1 MLGRLQRE
9 AAFDHAE
16 APWWPWTTAKVQER
30 EDPRQATITRLQE
43 EKKNCEATITSL
55 KTQVQ
60 TLQRD
65 VQKLTQ
71 KVKNEQMTGTVE
83 ILKQDRDKGELQK
96 RTVYQW
102 WLDGEITTLTVEEKE
117 KLKRSNVIK
126 NHTEVDELYQ
136 VHTGSG
142 YAVKNIIF
150 LSPDKLNMYN
160 FFFESP
166 LAVFNKKVSSS
177 TCIVTRKEVNS
188 ATTINDICTQLYL
201 KDIDLVLDM
210 QWQRIDAHVE
220 APIQPVIMLESIQE
234 RIERDKR
241 QEEERKKLR
250 PNWNPNDH
258 GWAEPQHWR

>member
-1 MLGRLQRE
+1 
-9 AAFDHAE
+9 
-16 APWWPWTTAKVQER
+16 
-30 EDPRQATITRLQE
+30 
-43 EKKNCEATITSL
+43 
-55 KTQVQ
+55 
-60 TLQRD
+60 
-65 VQKLTQ
+65 
-71 KVKNEQMTGTVE
+71 
-83 ILKQDRDKGELQK
+83 
-96 RTVYQW
+96 
-102 WLDGEITTLTVEEKE
+102 VEEKE

-142 YAVKNIIF
+142 YTVKNIIF

-160 FFFESP
+160 FHFENP

-177 TCIVTRKEVNS
+177 TCIVERKEVNS

-241 QEEERKKLR
+241 QEEERKKLISKWD
-250 PNWNPNDH
+250 PHDYN
-258 GWAEPQHWR
+258 GVEPQHWR